1 MGLKFIQM
9 KEFINYLFEKHQN
22 VPDIPPSEVISGW
35 ALKVFN
41 LLFPERS
48 KDFFRSVDEVEGEFW
63 NIGDELKSILDATA
77 ECRGCGAEEKAAL
90 LVEEIPEL
98 YRLLSTD
105 LDSILN
111 GDPAARSKF
120 EIVRVYP
127 GFFAIF
133 FYRLAHILH
142 RLEISYIPRILTEY
156 AHSRTGIDIHPGARI
171 GEHFYIDHGTGVVIG
186 ETTEIGKNVKIY
198 QGVTLGALFVEKYMA
213 NTKRH
218 PTVEDNVIIYAG
230 ATILG
235 GKTVI
240 GENSVIGGNV
250 WLTRSVPPNSTVYHK
265 PEIQVINNENSL

>member
-1 MGLKFIQM
+1 MNKQ
-9 KEFINYLFEKHQN
+9 FINYLFEKHQN
-22 VPDIPPSEVISGW
+22 VPDIPPSKTITGW

-77 ECRGCGAEEKAAL
+77 ECRGEDAGKKSAL
-90 LVEEIPEL
+90 FVEDIPEL
-98 YRLLSTD
+98 YRMLSTD
-105 LDSILN
+105 LESILS

-120 EIVRVYP
+120 EVVRVYP

-171 GEHFYIDHGTGVVIG
+171 GEHFYIDHGTGIVIG
-186 ETTEIGKNVKIY
+186 ETTEIGRNVKIY

-230 ATILG
+230 ATLLG

-250 WLTRSVPPNSTVYHK
+250 WLTRSVPANSTVYHK
-265 PEIQVINNENSL
+265 PEIQVINNENSI

>member
-1 MGLKFIQM
+1 MK

-22 VPDIPPSEVISGW
+22 VPDIPPSKTITSW

-63 NIGDELKSILDATA
+63 NIGNELKSILNATA
-77 ECRGCGAEEKAAL
+77 ECRDCGAEEKAAQ
-90 LVEEIPEL
+90 LVAEMPEL
-98 YRLLSTD
+98 YRLLSSD
-105 LDSILN
+105 LESILN
-111 GDPAARSKF
+111 GDPAARSRF
-120 EIVRVYP
+120 EIIRVYP

-156 AHSRTGIDIHPGARI
+156 AHSRTGIDIHPGASI

-213 NTKRH
+213 DTKRH

-235 GKTVI
+235 GNTVI
-240 GENSVIGGNV
+240 GKNSVIGGNV
-250 WLTRSVPPNSTVYHK
+250 WLTRSVPPNSKVYHK
-265 PEIQVINNENSL
+265 PEIQVINNETSI

>member
-1 MGLKFIQM
+1 ME
-9 KEFINYLFEKHQN
+9 KEFIQYLFEKHQN
-22 VPDIPPSEVISGW
+22 VENVPDSRTISAW

-48 KDFFRSVDEVEGEFW
+48 KDFFRSPDEVEGEFW
-63 NIGDELKSILDATA
+63 NIGDELKTILEATS
-77 ECRGCGAEEKAAL
+77 ECRDCSAEECSGNFIAQ
-90 LVEEIPEL
+90 IPEL
-98 YRLLSTD
+98 YKLLSSD

-133 FYRLAHILH
+133 FYRLAHILYKMNIQ
-142 RLEISYIPRILTEY
+142 LIPRILTEY
-156 AHSRTGIDIHPGARI
+156 AHSRTGIDIHPGAVI
-171 GEHFYIDHGTGVVIG
+171 GENFYIDHGTGVVIG
-186 ETTEIGKNVKIY
+186 ETTRIGRNVKVY
-198 QGVTLGALFVEKYMA
+198 QGVTLGALFVEKYLA

-240 GENSVIGGNV
+240 GENSIIGGNV
-250 WLTRSVPPNSTVYHK
+250 WLTKSVPANSTVYHK
-265 PEIQVINNENSL
+265 PEIHVINNEENL